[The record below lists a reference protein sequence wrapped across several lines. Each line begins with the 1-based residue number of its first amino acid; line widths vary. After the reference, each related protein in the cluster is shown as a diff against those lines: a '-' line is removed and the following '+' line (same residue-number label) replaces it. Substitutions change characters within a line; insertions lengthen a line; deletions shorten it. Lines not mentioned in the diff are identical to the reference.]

1 MICVYKQM
9 ELLEQPNSKLLTN
22 LGITGIAK
30 LIRRGCSYNI
40 GHKVH
45 HWKFNFLVAFL
56 HLSVWTAP
64 DPALSNWLEH
74 GQAMVSYTFD
84 HESLKNWLTF
94 PLNLAWFWNLIH
106 PHISVMWAMA
116 LKALCILPA
125 FGEKRKPKSLGYI
138 GCALS
143 FFQPHVWCQISS
155 SWLIKHT
162 LFANPTNTTEEY
174 CSDHFKL
181 QVGLWMYVGVKVL

>member
-1 MICVYKQM
+1 M

-45 HWKFNFLVAFL
+45 HWKWNFLVAFL

-74 GQAMVSYTFD
+74 GQAMVSYLWTWDSEELVNFSFKLSLVLKFD
-84 HESLKNWLTF
+84 TSAYFCDVGDGPQGSLH
-94 PLNLAWFWNLIH
+94 LA
-106 PHISVMWAMA
+106 SVWRKK
-116 LKALCILPA
+116 KA
-125 FGEKRKPKSLGYI
+125 
-138 GCALS
+138 
-143 FFQPHVWCQISS
+143 QISGVHR
-155 SWLIKHT
+155 LCAE
-162 LFANPTNTTEEY
+162 LFSAS
-174 CSDHFKL
+174 CLMSDKQFMAH
-181 QVGLWMYVGVKVL
+181 